1 MNFGIQK
8 LIQKHFHTMK
18 TKLLFAVII
27 LLLAFS
33 CSSPKYLPSSDKI
46 DINEFGSYI
55 KISMKEGGKID
66 GELIAIDSSQIVILS
81 AKKKKCLV
89 ISIDDI
95 KRFTLQYA
103 QSKQYGWTIP
113 VFLLSTISHGFFSIF
128 TVPVNLIVTI
138 STTSSGNSAF
148 KYKSKSMNYEK
159 LRMFARFPQGI
170 PLNIPIDSI
179 Q

>member
-1 MNFGIQK
+1 
-8 LIQKHFHTMK
+8 MK

-81 AKKKKCLV
+81 AKKKKPKITAHNLL
-89 ISIDDI
+89 
-95 KRFTLQYA
+95 FT
-103 QSKQYGWTIP
+103 SMRCRWHT
-113 VFLLSTISHGFFSIF
+113 
-128 TVPVNLIVTI
+128 
-138 STTSSGNSAF
+138 F
-148 KYKSKSMNYEK
+148 KNEE
-159 LRMFARFPQGI
+159 
-170 PLNIPIDSI
+170 
-179 Q
+179 